1 MNRRKLALCALL
13 LTAALTAT
21 GCARQAEVDMT
32 EPASVT
38 PAKSGDLNTIVLTEV
53 AFKNLAI
60 QTAAVREDTSATQT
74 ATGTK
79 RNLVIPTSALVFNSQ
94 GTPFVYTS
102 PSPRT
107 YIRAPLVIYKYRGS
121 DVVLTTG
128 PAPGTQV
135 VTVGDPELLGIE
147 YGVGEE

>member
-13 LTAALTAT
+13 LAAVLAAA
-21 GCARQAEVDMT
+21 GCAREAEVDVT
-32 EPASVT
+32 QPATVT
-38 PAKSGDLNTIVLTEV
+38 PVKGGDLNTIVLTDV

-60 QTAAVREDTSATQT
+60 ETAPVRQDTSATQT
-74 ATGTK
+74 PAGAK
-79 RNLVIPTSALVFNSQ
+79 RRLVIPTSALVFNSQ
-94 GTPFVYTS
+94 GAPFAYTS
-102 PSPRT
+102 PRPRT
-107 YIRAPLVIYKYRGS
+107 YVRAPLVIAEFRGL